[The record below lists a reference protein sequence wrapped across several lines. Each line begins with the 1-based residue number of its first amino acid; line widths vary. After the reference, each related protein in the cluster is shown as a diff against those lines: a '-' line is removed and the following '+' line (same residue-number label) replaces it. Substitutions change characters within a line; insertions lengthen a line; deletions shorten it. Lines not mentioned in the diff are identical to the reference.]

1 MGGASRSEKRRRQEA
16 AQRLAAASIRVPPKR
31 TASRTPWIVV
41 AVVVAVAAVVG
52 VTVWQARGPG
62 EEVAPTYTATA
73 SGAVI
78 TAGTGPV
85 AVDVYADYLCPQC
98 ERFEERYGNELTVAL
113 NDGRITVRQ
122 HAVAILDSATEPAGY
137 STRAANAASC
147 AASAGVFPAY
157 QARLF
162 DEQPAEGGPGLSDEQ
177 LVAFGTELGAR
188 GGFAECVLSGANS
201 AAVAAETEA
210 AASDPALLSNGRFGT
225 PTVAVDGAKVDIS
238 DPGWLQDGIAAGR

>member
-16 AQRLAAASIRVPPKR
+16 ANQRLAAASIRVPPKDN
-31 TASRTPWIVV
+31 RTPWIVV
-41 AVVVAVAAVVG
+41 AVVLAVAAVVG
-52 VTVWQARGPG
+52 VTVWLARGPG

-98 ERFEERYGNELTVAL
+98 ERFEERYGNELTAAL

-162 DEQPAEGGPGLSDEQ
+162 DDQPAEGGPGLSDEQ
-177 LVAFGTELGAR
+177 LVAFGTELGAH
-188 GGFAECVLSGANS
+188 GGFAECVLGGANS

-225 PTVAVDGAKVDIS
+225 PTVAVDGVKVDINN
-238 DPGWLQDGIAAGR
+238 PGWLQDAIAAGR